1 VARPTVPPTI
11 TAAYDHVIVGGGT
24 AGCIVAAR
32 LSEQPGC
39 RVLLVEAGG
48 MDTTRPTMVDPSLWR
63 DNWRTDADW
72 LYHTVPQA
80 GLDSRVVEWNRGKVI
95 GGSSTINAMAWVW
108 GQAADFDGWAAA
120 GNPGWDF
127 ASLLPVFQRMERC
140 LHAGNGVA
148 RGRDGAM
155 EIFSFSARDPLI
167 AAYLETCR
175 AAGHAVHEDSCGP
188 TRAGAAPAEMTLRP
202 FPGGGQRFSVAQA
215 YLQPVLGRDNLTV
228 LADTEIDSLMFD
240 GTRCIGI
247 RCRVAGESREVRS
260 LRDVVLTAGVIETP
274 HLLLLAGIGPNHDL
288 RRLGIGV
295 RADLAGVGGNLHD
308 HCQLAAVVAEAPSAG
323 RSPRPLAHLFVASG
337 AGRPGLDLCITLAQS
352 TAAPA
357 SAPSGRGFA
366 LLVGLFRPD
375 SRGRLSLMAAERHA
389 PLQIDPRY
397 LAESADFSALCKG
410 VRQAAELANATA
422 FAPWRIGE
430 PKGPTAD
437 DADLYDFVR
446 HRTGTYRHPV
456 GTCAMGTGPDS
467 VVDASLR
474 VHGITNLRIADNS
487 IMPRIPVGHTMAA
500 TMAIAEKAADLMAA
514 AGSR

>member
-1 VARPTVPPTI
+1 
-11 TAAYDHVIVGGGT
+11 
-24 AGCIVAAR
+24 
-32 LSEQPGC
+32 
-39 RVLLVEAGG
+39 
-48 MDTTRPTMVDPSLWR
+48 
-63 DNWRTDADW
+63 
-72 LYHTVPQA
+72 
-80 GLDSRVVEWNRGKVI
+80 
-95 GGSSTINAMAWVW
+95 MAWVW

-127 ASLLPVFQRMERC
+127 ASLLPLFQRLERS
-140 LHAGNGVA
+140 LHAGNEVA
-148 RGRDGAM
+148 RGRDGPV

-167 AAYLETCR
+167 AAYLATCR

-188 TRAGAAPAEMTLRP
+188 TRAGAAPAEMTLRQ
-202 FPGGGQRFSVAQA
+202 GQRFSVAQA

-228 LADTEIDSLMFD
+228 LADTEIDSLMFE

-274 HLLLLAGIGPNHDL
+274 HLLLLAGIGPNRDL
-288 RRLGIGV
+288 TRLGIGV

-323 RSPRPLAHLFVASG
+323 RSPRPLAHLFTASG
-337 AGRPGLDLCITLAQS
+337 AGRPGLDLCLTLAQS
-352 TAAPA
+352 TATPA

-375 SRGRLSLMAAERHA
+375 SRGRLSLTAAERQA
-389 PLQIDPRY
+389 PLQIDPNY
-397 LAESADFSALCKG
+397 LVESADFSALCKG
-410 VRQAAELANATA
+410 VRQAAELAHAGGL
-422 FAPWRIGE
+422 APWRIGE
-430 PKGPTAD
+430 PKDPPAD
-437 DADLYDFVR
+437 GAGLRDFVR
-446 HRTGTYRHPV
+446 YRTGTYRHPV
-456 GTCAMGTGPDS
+456 GTCAMGRGPDA

-500 TMAIAEKAADLMAA
+500 TMAIAEKAADLIAA
-514 AGSR
+514 AASR